1 MAANDRRL
9 IEQLQAFMQRW
20 QNALLHPVQ
29 AMHGGRVEALFF
41 PGRHQR
47 FLDSNSEIA
56 LNPAAPQ
63 REERSSGHGGLQEN
77 WARPG
82 SSYGLRQESA
92 IGPEFSPLRDE
103 AKRGVTAESAG
114 GLRQEPT
121 NARLGL
127 RDQSATLDTIEALQH
142 RVQQLTTP
150 EQSRSQAR
158 HRDQGMGL

>member
-1 MAANDRRL
+1 MATGLRADVA
-9 IEQLQAFMQRW
+9 EKSQAHTA
-20 QNALLHPVQ
+20 ALHDETQ
-29 AMHGGRVEALFF
+29 EFTY
-41 PGRHQR
+41 
-47 FLDSNSEIA
+47 
-56 LNPAAPQ
+56 APQ

-82 SSYGLRQESA
+82 SSYGLRQESE

-103 AKRGVTAESAG
+103 AKRGVTAASAG

-142 RVQQLTTP
+142 RVQQRTTP
-150 EQSRSQAR
+150 EQSRSQAH

>member
-1 MAANDRRL
+1 MATGIRADVA
-9 IEQLQAFMQRW
+9 EKSQAHTATLHGEPPEFTY
-20 QNALLHPVQ
+20 AL
-29 AMHGGRVEALFF
+29 
-41 PGRHQR
+41 
-47 FLDSNSEIA
+47 
-56 LNPAAPQ
+56 Q

-82 SSYGLRQESA
+82 SYYGLRQESE

-127 RDQSATLDTIEALQH
+127 RDQRATLDTIEALQH

-150 EQSRSQAR
+150 EQSRSQAH